1 MRLPIAIA
9 AALMTLFLML
19 CPPAYAEPDTQTEP
33 EPKPNILLILTDN
46 TGWGDWGVYGGGSL
60 RGAPSP
66 HIDRLAT
73 EGTRLLNANTEA
85 QCTPSRSAL
94 LTGRH
99 AIRSGTQSIPLGT
112 PLYGL
117 VPWETTLAESLS
129 DVGYATGA
137 FGKWHLGRSTG
148 RWPTDQGFDEWYG
161 IPNST
166 DESVWLTPE
175 TISRYSI
182 ASDVN
187 IADSNKPWIFESHK
201 GKQPQPQK
209 IYDLNERRL
218 IDGELTQRAIAFMT
232 RNHEAGKP
240 FFAYVPYTAMHYP
253 TLPHPDFAGK
263 SGHGDYA
270 DMLVQT
276 DHYVGQLLEAIA
288 KLGIEK
294 NTIVIFTA
302 DNGVEDSSVGDGQ
315 YSGWS
320 GPWAGTYFTAMEG
333 GLRVPFIIRW
343 PDKIP
348 AGKVTNEIV
357 HEVDIFPTLA
367 SLTGAKVPSDRVVD
381 GINMADFFLG
391 KNPKSGR
398 EGFVVF
404 VADDL
409 RAVKWHDWKLHYA
422 WQKTKT
428 SPIARYSTV
437 AKLVDLTRDPHE
449 ARQVSEPYNTWIQ
462 YPMVQLVSD
471 YKSSVQKY
479 PNVPVG
485 APNSYTP
492 KRTSR

>member
-1 MRLPIAIA
+1 
-9 AALMTLFLML
+9 
-19 CPPAYAEPDTQTEP
+19 
-33 EPKPNILLILTDN
+33 
-46 TGWGDWGVYGGGSL
+46 
-60 RGAPSP
+60 
-66 HIDRLAT
+66 
-73 EGTRLLNANTEA
+73 
-85 QCTPSRSAL
+85 
-94 LTGRH
+94 
-99 AIRSGTQSIPLGT
+99 
-112 PLYGL
+112 
-117 VPWETTLAESLS
+117 
-129 DVGYATGA
+129 
-137 FGKWHLGRSTG
+137 
-148 RWPTDQGFDEWYG
+148 
-161 IPNST
+161 
-166 DESVWLTPE
+166 
-175 TISRYSI
+175 
-182 ASDVN
+182 
-187 IADSNKPWIFESHK
+187 
-201 GKQPQPQK
+201 
-209 IYDLNERRL
+209 
-218 IDGELTQRAIAFMT
+218 
-232 RNHEAGKP
+232 
-240 FFAYVPYTAMHYP
+240 MHYP

-302 DNGVEDSSVGDGQ
+302 DNGVEDSNVGDGQ

-367 SLTGAKVPSDRVVD
+367 SFTGAKVPSDRAVD

-422 WQKTKT
+422 WQETKT

-471 YKSSVQKY
+471 YKSSLQKY

-485 APNSYTP
+485 APNSYKP
-492 KRTSR
+492 R